1 MALVRINSAL
11 NHWAIFNQSGTAT
24 QFWSRITSGGNNSN
38 DVLRLEQT
46 PFAQA
51 SWAAPIDMGGN
62 TGIGLARDNDRLI
75 LAKNSEFRL
84 ALSGVEYVNAA
95 PGFTVD
101 LAQVGV
107 GGFTTDGS
115 VRKLSANV
123 GNHTVIYE
131 NAARDSTVFLGNGYD
146 RVSLATNPDV
156 VAQGQDSYWMTRR
169 LPDNSMISYSLFS
182 GNTVQLAGGGLGMN
196 ALPSRGNYGEIEIMD
211 FRDRNNG
218 LRQFRPGNDTIAD
231 AGARLGFDNIDLSD
245 FAQDNY
251 IDSFLHASFGSINFT
266 SKNVFTGAAVIQD
279 WFDDEAIAQ
288 EGAPNQQSAA
298 LRWQTTSVSDADH
311 NHDLVVAQ
319 QTDAIDG
326 HLRVYV
332 RNETTG
338 AYNRF
343 NEVFLGTSADEI
355 VTRTGASTSDNG
367 LTNPTQNVALYGFG
381 GNDILTA
388 GAGSDYLFGGT
399 STFTTIPNILMG
411 NVVTGG
417 DGADFFGVGN
427 ISVGQDGDNLM
438 TTDFT
443 GRLSGTAPVS
453 TDPSGILSRLNL
465 DGLVVV
471 RTADTAD
478 LATRVATDRIQD
490 WTAGVDSLRVLGNGT
505 AIIEGLGTAN
515 GLGGVYGVDMIGA
528 DAERI
533 DLSGG
538 LVRNEGKIVVRG
550 FGGNDTLIGSSGD
563 DWLYGNGDNN
573 LYLLAAG
580 GNDRVY
586 IDVFANATSRHIVN
600 GFATS
605 FADASN
611 TDLIMLNKRVV
622 DAFFAAGAGRTTLT
636 QDSVGNY
643 IKSTPYDPGLDYLH
657 ENFYNPPIATNSA
670 NHTST
675 DGVKLF
681 EGSPTGADGTT
692 SLIGIG
698 MVAAGRLLLA
708 VPIVGPALGAA
719 LIGAGLVLELTDTQE
734 HVNARYDG
742 PADGYLN
749 VITQIP
755 LSGGDGSLL
764 RPSTSVDTDDRPSF
778 LSFFEDADAGD
789 GYIPVVEFTQ
799 RAGQGVYGF
808 FALHSTTETFV
819 YLVASRDN
827 LVEEAETFLVAQ
839 INGLL
844 SAADF
849 GIYDGENDVYNFG
862 TIPAVV
868 LKDPVISTVFEQ
880 GNPANNADD
889 NRITNLVNPIQ
900 INGTVAAGVSAT
912 ATFRLYEGSTKIFD
926 GPAGATGFSATLSFD
941 GTIFNF
947 VDNRSLGTIVRNVTN
962 DPNGNDT
969 HVLADD
975 RVIYTVELVDPE
987 TGIPTR
993 DSTNPITVTGGN
1005 VTIDGGAGEDILLL
1019 IETSDFVN
1027 NASDLKIVGFET
1039 IVLAGS
1045 ADPVTLLP
1053 TAISVDLRQQT
1064 EGFRIAS
1071 GGTGD
1076 TIVGGRGDDTIT
1088 SGGGADL
1095 INGFDGNDTVVYTNS
1110 YQQDADGNFVLD
1122 GGGNRILVTAAGS
1135 QLAEDATVDGGQ
1147 GFDTI
1152 QIDGETQIVTL
1163 GDALFGRVTRF
1174 EALALTGTGAQSVT
1188 LGTNTNAAFVDGIT
1202 ITTVAAATSLNLE
1215 GAASIRAINATGTNN
1230 DDTLVG
1236 GAGADT
1242 LIGGGGN
1249 DNITGGAGADQ
1260 LFGGDG
1266 DDNFFVNAGNEVVP
1280 GESYDGGNGF
1290 DTVFVLADADFTGVT
1305 TFTSIERIVLAD
1317 DVDVVFDAAA
1327 LSGDTIAIDGTGNTA
1342 NLETVIVNG
1351 TNSGEVINLAGITPN
1366 ASTVVGITINGFGGD
1381 DTIIGTAGNDTIIGG
1396 DGNDE
1401 IWGGLGNDSIDG
1413 GLGDDIFVVSGSHQ
1427 TAGDTIIGG
1436 GGVDE
1441 IHMFVDPV
1449 ALAPI
1454 VAEFDFDNIS
1464 DVLLIRPTGDTTQN
1478 RTVTFSTITENIV
1491 QTVVLNANN
1500 LTTGALLV
1508 TNNAAS
1514 STTTFNI
1521 TGGDAND
1528 QLIGSDGDDTLSGGD
1543 GDDTI
1548 FGGAGNDIITPG
1560 AGFDIV
1566 NAGAGSNIVNDAGDG
1581 RDIITHDT
1589 NGATVVINVTGTS
1602 TVDVTAS
1609 QTGATV
1615 NSAANVNTV
1624 ARGGNSSAGITFNGN
1639 TGNDSFIGGAGND
1652 TLSGGGGNDTLNGG
1666 AGQDRLTGG
1675 DGADV
1680 FRFAF
1685 GQSDFNNPDV
1695 ITDFGTGDTIDVGDP
1710 LVKFSI
1716 DVDPGAGDGNE
1727 IQNGIVIRGVSNL
1740 NDFLNIASQSG
1751 TTRGTAIWSDGTD
1764 AWMFVSDGVSG
1775 FSSNDLLIQLLGFTS
1790 VSDFTI
1796 TGGDISSIIG

>member
-24 QFWSRITSGGNNSN
+24 QFWSRITSNGSNSN
-38 DVLRLEQT
+38 DILRLEQT
-46 PFAQA
+46 PFPQA

-62 TGIGLARDNDRLI
+62 TGFGLARDNDRLI

-84 ALSGVEYVNAA
+84 ALRGVEYVNAA

-131 NAARDSTVFLGNGYD
+131 NAVRDSTVFLGNGYD

-156 VAQGQDSYWMTRR
+156 VAQGQDSYWITRR

-182 GNTVQLAGGGLGMN
+182 GNTIQLADGGLAMN

-218 LRQFRPGNDTIAD
+218 LREFRPGNDTIAD

-266 SKNVFTGAAVIQD
+266 SKNVFNGAAVIQD

-311 NHDLVVAQ
+311 NHDLMVSQ
-319 QTDAIDG
+319 QSDAIDG

-332 RNETTG
+332 RNETTA

-343 NEVFLGTSADEI
+343 NEVFLGTSADEV
-355 VTRTGASTSDNG
+355 VTRTGASTSGNG

-399 STFTTIPNILMG
+399 STFTTIPTSLMG
-411 NVVTGG
+411 NIVTGG

-427 ISVGQDGDNLM
+427 IGVGQDGDNLM
-438 TTDFT
+438 TTDFS

-465 DGLVVV
+465 DGLAVV

-478 LATRVATDRIQD
+478 LATRVGTDRIQD
-490 WTAGVDSLRVLGNGT
+490 WTSGVDSLRVLGNGT

-515 GLGGVYGVDMIGA
+515 GQGGAYGLDMIG
-528 DAERI
+528 DEAERI

-550 FGGNDTLIGSSGD
+550 FGGNDTLIGSTGD

-586 IDVFANATSRHIVN
+586 VDVFAGATSKHIVN

-605 FADASN
+605 GADASD

-636 QDSVGNY
+636 QDSLGNY
-643 IKSTPYDPGLDYLH
+643 VKATPYDPGLDYLH
-657 ENFYNPPIATNSA
+657 ENFYNPPIATASA

-681 EGSPTGADGTT
+681 EGDPTGADGTT

-708 VPIVGPALGAA
+708 VPFVGPALGAA
-719 LIGAGLVLELTDTQE
+719 LIAAGLVLELTDTQE
-734 HVNARYDG
+734 HLNARYDG
-742 PADGYLN
+742 FVDGYLN
-749 VITQIP
+749 VITEVP

-764 RPSTSVDTDDRPSF
+764 RPVTSVDTDDRPSF
-778 LSFFEDADAGD
+778 LSFFEGADAGD
-789 GYIPVVEFTQ
+789 GFIPVVEFTQ

-819 YLVASRDN
+819 FLVASRDN
-827 LVEEAETFLVAQ
+827 LVEEAETFLIAQ
-839 INGLL
+839 INGHL

-880 GNPANNADD
+880 GNPGNNAEDNVPSP
-889 NRITNLVNPIQ
+889 NRIANLANPIQ
-900 INGTVAAGVSAT
+900 INGTVAAGVANT
-912 ATFRLYEGSTKIFD
+912 ATFRLYEGATKIFD
-926 GPAGATGFSATLSFD
+926 GPAGATGFSVTLSFD
-941 GTIFNF
+941 GTNFSF
-947 VDNRSLGTIVRNVTN
+947 VDSRSVGTSVRNTTN
-962 DPNGNDT
+962 LVPNTDDGDDT
-969 HVLADD
+969 YVLTDD
-975 RVIYTVELVDPE
+975 RVIYTVELVDPV

-993 DSTNPITVTGGN
+993 DTTNPITVTGGN
-1005 VTIDGGAGEDILLL
+1005 VTIDGGAGDDILLL
-1019 IETSDFVN
+1019 TETSDFVN
-1027 NASDLKIVGFET
+1027 SASDGRIVRFET

-1045 ADPVTLLP
+1045 TDPTTRQP
-1053 TAISVDLRQQT
+1053 TAISVNLSLQT
-1064 EGFRIAS
+1064 EGFQIVS

-1076 TIVGGRGDDTIT
+1076 TIVGSQGNDTIT
-1088 SGGGADL
+1088 GSSGADAIDAGSGDDILVFSTQYVPNADGTNSAVVDETPSEQMAFDALLIGGA
-1095 INGFDGNDTVVYTNS
+1095 
-1110 YQQDADGNFVLD
+1110 
-1122 GGGNRILVTAAGS
+1122 
-1135 QLAEDATVDGGQ
+1135 

-1152 QIDGETQIVTL
+1152 RLDSEAFDSTVT
-1163 GDALFGRVTRF
+1163 DVQFAQVREF
-1174 EALALTGTGAQSVT
+1174 ERLELNGTGAQSVT
-1188 LGTNTNAAFVDGIT
+1188 LGTNTNAAFVNGIT
-1202 ITTVAAATSLNLE
+1202 ITTVAAATSLNLQ
-1215 GAASIRAINATGTNN
+1215 GAASTVGIDARGTNN
-1230 DDTLVG
+1230 ADSMVGGSGNDTIRG

-1242 LIGGGGN
+1242 
-1249 DNITGGAGADQ
+1249 
-1260 LFGGDG
+1260 
-1266 DDNFFVNAGNEVVP
+1266 
-1280 GESYDGGNGF
+1280 
-1290 DTVFVLADADFTGVT
+1290 
-1305 TFTSIERIVLAD
+1305 
-1317 DVDVVFDAAA
+1317 
-1327 LSGDTIAIDGTGNTA
+1327 IDG
-1342 NLETVIVNG
+1342 
-1351 TNSGEVINLAGITPN
+1351 SG
-1366 ASTVVGITINGFGGD
+1366 
-1381 DTIIGTAGNDTIIGG
+1381 
-1396 DGNDE
+1396 
-1401 IWGGLGNDSIDG
+1401 
-1413 GLGDDIFVVSGSHQ
+1413 
-1427 TAGDTIIGG
+1427 
-1436 GGVDE
+1436 
-1441 IHMFVDPV
+1441 
-1449 ALAPI
+1449 
-1454 VAEFDFDNIS
+1454 
-1464 DVLLIRPTGDTTQN
+1464 
-1478 RTVTFSTITENIV
+1478 
-1491 QTVVLNANN
+1491 
-1500 LTTGALLV
+1500 
-1508 TNNAAS
+1508 
-1514 STTTFNI
+1514 
-1521 TGGDAND
+1521 
-1528 QLIGSDGDDTLSGGD
+1528 GSDTLD
-1543 GDDTI
+1543 
-1548 FGGAGNDIITPG
+1548 
-1560 AGFDIV
+1560 
-1566 NAGAGSNIVNDAGDG
+1566 
-1581 RDIITHDT
+1581 
-1589 NGATVVINVTGTS
+1589 
-1602 TVDVTAS
+1602 
-1609 QTGATV
+1609 
-1615 NSAANVNTV
+1615 
-1624 ARGGNSSAGITFNGN
+1624 
-1639 TGNDSFIGGAGND
+1639 
-1652 TLSGGGGNDTLNGG
+1652 GG

-1675 DGADV
+1675 AGADV
-1680 FRFAF
+1680 FRFEF
-1685 GQSDFNNPDV
+1685 GDSDVSGSFFNADI
-1695 ITDFGTGDTIDVGDP
+1695 ITDYGTGADLIDVFDRNLTKMTVSTTDGSIVNGL
-1710 LVKFSI
+1710 LVSLTAASPTF
-1716 DVDPGAGDGNE
+1716 E
-1727 IQNGIVIRGVSNL
+1727 
-1740 NDFLNIASQSG
+1740 DFVLLASRS
-1751 TTRGTAIWSDGTD
+1751 TTRGATVIASNGTD
-1764 AWMFVSDGVSG
+1764 AYMFVSDGTSG
-1775 FSSNDLLIQLLGFTS
+1775 LSSDDLLIQLLGFTS

-1796 TGGDISSIIG
+1796 TLGDISSIVG

>member
-1 MALVRINSAL
+1 MSVWNVGNLKFNIDGNDTLRSPWREVTGNGDRIN
-11 NHWAIFNQSGTAT
+11 NHWIIDALPQPLPGQVGFVDMGL
-24 QFWSRITSGGNNSN
+24 NNS
-38 DVLRLEQT
+38 
-46 PFAQA
+46 
-51 SWAAPIDMGGN
+51 AA
-62 TGIGLARDNDRLI
+62 LARDEDRLT
-75 LAKNSEFRL
+75 
-84 ALSGVEYVNAA
+84 LSQAGNYVLNLRGVEHFDADPTKVITAE
-95 PGFTVD
+95 V
-101 LAQVGV
+101 VGKT
-107 GGFTTDGS
+107 GFTTDGS
-115 VRKLSANV
+115 FNALTVNV
-123 GNHTVIYE
+123 GNHEIFYTG
-131 NAARDSTVFLGNGYD
+131 ALKDSTLFTGTGWDQVRLID
-146 RVSLATNPDV
+146 QPDI
-156 VAQGQDSYWMTRR
+156 AGTQYWAIVRR
-169 LPDNSMISYSLFS
+169 ADGEVDAYSLFS
-182 GNTVQLAGGGLGMN
+182 GFKVQFAGGGTTWGNVNGLI
-196 ALPSRGNYGEIEIMD
+196 NYGEVDEIYLASR
-211 FRDRNNG
+211 FGGNLLFGPGTAIPTTGDRG
-218 LRQFRPGNDTIAD
+218 
-231 AGARLGFDNIDLSD
+231 GFANIDLANQAVDVS
-245 FAQDNY
+245 
-251 IDSFLHASFGSINFT
+251 IDRFIAASFKSIHYAT
-266 SKNVFTGAAVIQD
+266 QNVHNGTAIVERFAGDTTGGVQSQSRDHIATNGNHYLLV
-279 WFDDEAIAQ
+279 DE
-288 EGAPNQQSAA
+288 EP
-298 LRWQTTSVSDADH
+298 VE
-311 NHDLVVAQ
+311 
-319 QTDAIDG
+319 IDG
-326 HLRVYV
+326 HLRLYV
-332 RNETTG
+332 RNNNSG
-338 AYNRF
+338 LYNRF
-343 NEVFLGTSADEI
+343 NEVYLGTSSPDVNSNDYSTSSLNAYA
-355 VTRTGASTSDNG
+355 TNQTTGAG
-367 LTNPTQNVALYGFG
+367 ATNVLGTAMYGFG
-381 GNDILTA
+381 GNDVLV
-388 GAGSDYLFGGT
+388 GGSDVDYLFGGT
-399 STFTTIPNILMG
+399 STFTTIPASLMG
-411 NVVTGG
+411 NIVTGG

-438 TTDFT
+438 TTDFSLRLAGDVPASNTQT
-443 GRLSGTAPVS
+443 GQLARVDASDA
-453 TDPSGILSRLNL
+453 
-465 DGLVVV
+465 
-471 RTADTAD
+471 AD
-478 LATRVATDRIQD
+478 LATRVGTDRIQD

-538 LVRNEGKIVVRG
+538 LVRNEGKIVARG
-550 FGGNDTLIGSSGD
+550 FGGNDTLIGSTGD

-605 FADASN
+605 FADASD

-657 ENFYNPPIATNSA
+657 ENFYNPPIATSSA

-880 GNPANNADD
+880 GNPANNAEDD

-1027 NASDLKIVGFET
+1027 NASDPKIVGFET

-1215 GAASIRAINATGTNN
+1215 GVASIRAINATGTNN

-1249 DNITGGAGADQ
+1249 DNITGGAGADE

-1396 DGNDE
+1396 DGNDV

-1413 GLGDDIFVVSGSHQ
+1413 GLGDDIFVVSGSDQ

-1436 GGVDE
+1436 GGADE
-1441 IHMFVDPV
+1441 IHMFVDIG

-1464 DVLLIRPTGDTTQN
+1464 DVLLIRPTGDTIQN

-1528 QLIGSDGDDTLSGGD
+1528 QLIGSDGDDTLSGGG

-1602 TVDVTAS
+1602 TVDVSAS

-1624 ARGGNSSAGITFNGN
+1624 ARGGNSSADITFNGN

-1652 TLSGGGGNDTLNGG
+1652 TLSGGGGNDTLDGG

-1716 DVDPGAGDGNE
+1716 DVDPGAGNGNE
-1727 IQNGIVIRGVSNL
+1727 IQNGIVIQGVSNL

-1775 FSSNDLLIQLLGFTS
+1775 LSSNDLLIQLLGFTS